1 MWFGAAD
8 FGGEHHH
15 RRRNVDESEIN
26 SIATE
31 VVELIRQRLSAK
43 GFELDSDMTADVLED
58 VQYAIERVLFD

>member
-1 MWFGAAD
+1 
-8 FGGEHHH
+8 
-15 RRRNVDESEIN
+15 VDESEIN